1 MEGTFARPTAFLFL
15 SVILVVFVAHAQ
27 PVMLTDSL
35 STSFGEFVMVSRGKV
50 IFVNTAGSLSSV
62 NIQDPFNSSTFTVDW
77 TAADYG
83 WTGPETIRLLKSSPD
98 GNSVCIAVEVSIPDS
113 VMNRGL
119 SMPEPIVIVV
129 CNSSGGGARAVG
141 VTTDSGNVLS
151 FDFTQDSRLLYG
163 AGFLPCLPN
172 SEAYFAHYLGDESSS
187 LNRFDVIDLEEN
199 ARFSANGLIGDFFI
213 GNPWSDLITAG
224 NEPLYTIADMATF
237 SVVFK
242 DSTLISPVVE
252 QWVEPDAGLAILDSL
267 QIIRFSDGTV
277 FVNREAPFII
287 LCRSSEGNYIF
298 TRDEGET
305 FSRGTVNWSS
315 FEEEE
320 TAELTELAG
329 YLSISGKVLP
339 VDPGN
344 SIIFRAGR
352 GLYYYEFQ

>member
-1 MEGTFARPTAFLFL
+1 MEGTFAKPAVFLFL
-15 SVILVVFVAHAQ
+15 SVILVVFAAHAQ

-35 STSFGEFVMVSRGKV
+35 STSFGEFTIVSRGNV
-50 IFVNTAGSLSSV
+50 IFVNTTGSLSFV
-62 NIQDPFNSSTFTVDW
+62 NIQDPFNTSPFTVDW
-77 TAADYG
+77 TAADNG
-83 WTGPETIRLLKSSPD
+83 WAGPEKIRLLKSSPD
-98 GNSVCIAVEVSIPDS
+98 GNLVCIAVQVSIPDS
-113 VMNRGL
+113 VINRGL

-129 CNSSGGGARAVG
+129 CNSSGSGARAVG

-172 SEAYFAHYLGDESSS
+172 SEAYFAYYLGDESSS
-187 LNRFDVIDLEEN
+187 LRRFNVIDLEEN
-199 ARFSANGLIGDFFI
+199 ARFSANGLIGEYFI
-213 GNPWSDLITAG
+213 SNPWSDLISAG
-224 NEPLYTIADMATF
+224 DEPLTLMVDMATF
-237 SVVFK
+237 SVVFE

-252 QWVEPDAGLAILDSL
+252 QWVEPDAGLAMLDSL
-267 QIIRFSDGTV
+267 QIIRLADGTV
-277 FVNREAPFII
+277 FVNQEAPFII

-305 FSRGTVNWSS
+305 FRRGTVSWSI
-315 FEEEE
+315 FAEEE
-320 TAELTELAG
+320 TTELTELAG
-329 YLSISGKVLP
+329 YLSILGKVLP

>member
-1 MEGTFARPTAFLFL
+1 MEGFFTRPRTFLFL
-15 SVILVVFVAHAQ
+15 SVIIMVFVAQAQ

-35 STSFGEFVMVSRGKV
+35 STSFGEFVMVSGGKV
-50 IFVNTAGSLSSV
+50 IFVNTTGSLSSV
-62 NIQDPFNSSTFTVDW
+62 NIQDPFNTSPFTVDW
-77 TAADYG
+77 IAADDG
-83 WTGPETIRLLKSSPD
+83 WAGPERIRLLKSSPD

-113 VMNRGL
+113 VVNRGL
-119 SMPEPIVIVV
+119 PMPKPIVIVV
-129 CNSSGGGARAVG
+129 CNSSGGEARAVG
-141 VTTDSGNVLS
+141 VTTDSGNALS
-151 FDFTQDSRLLYG
+151 FDFTQNSRLLYG

-172 SEAYFAHYLGDESSS
+172 PEAYFAHYLGDESSS
-187 LNRFDVIDLEEN
+187 LRRFDVIDLEEN
-199 ARFSANGLIGDFFI
+199 ARFSANGLIGDYFI
-213 GNPWSDLITAG
+213 CNPWSDLITAG
-224 NEPLYTIADMATF
+224 NEPFTTIADMATF
-237 SVVFK
+237 SVVYE

-267 QIIRFSDGTV
+267 QIIRLSDGTV
-277 FVNREAPFII
+277 FVNREAPFTI

-305 FSRGTVNWSS
+305 FSRGTVNWST
-315 FEEEE
+315 FAEEE
-320 TAELTELAG
+320 TAELTQLAG

>member
-1 MEGTFARPTAFLFL
+1 MEGTFPRPATFLFL
-15 SVILVVFVAHAQ
+15 SVILLVLVAHAQ

-35 STSFGEFVMVSRGKV
+35 STSFGEFVMVSGGKV

-62 NIQDPFNSSTFTVDW
+62 NIQDPFNTSPFTVDW
-77 TAADYG
+77 IAADNG
-83 WTGPETIRLLKSSPD
+83 WAGPETIRLLKSSPD
-98 GNSVCIAVEVSIPDS
+98 GNSVCIAVEVSIQDS

-129 CNSSGGGARAVG
+129 CNSSGGVARAVG
-141 VTTDSGNVLS
+141 VTTDSGNNLS

-172 SEAYFAHYLGDESSS
+172 SEAYYAHFLGDESSS
-187 LNRFDVIDLEEN
+187 IRRFDVIDLEEN
-199 ARFSANGLIGDFFI
+199 ARFSANGLIGDYFI
-213 GNPWSDLITAG
+213 GNPWSDLISAG
-224 NEPLYTIADMATF
+224 DEPLIRIVDIATF
-237 SVVFK
+237 SVVFE
-242 DSTLISPVVE
+242 DSTLISSVVE
-252 QWVEPDAGLAILDSL
+252 QWVEPDAGLAQLDSL
-267 QIIRFSDGTV
+267 QIIRLSDGTV

-298 TRDEGET
+298 TRNEGET
-305 FSRGTVNWSS
+305 FSRGTVNWST

-320 TAELTELAG
+320 TSELTELAG

>member
-1 MEGTFARPTAFLFL
+1 MKGTFAKLTAFIFL
-15 SVILVVFVAHAQ
+15 YVFLLVFVAHAQ

-35 STSFGEFVMVSRGKV
+35 STINGEFVMVSGGKV
-50 IFVNTAGSLSSV
+50 IFVNTTGSLRSV
-62 NIQDPFNSSTFTVDW
+62 NIQDPFNTSPFMVDW
-77 TAADYG
+77 TAAENG
-83 WTGPETIRLLKSSPD
+83 WAGQENISFLKSSPD
-98 GNSVCIAVEVSIPDS
+98 GNRVCIGMEVSIPDS

-129 CNSSGGGARAVG
+129 CNSSGGGAQAVG
-141 VTTDSGNVLS
+141 VTTDSGDGLS

-187 LNRFDVIDLEEN
+187 LSRFDVIDLEEN
-199 ARFSANGLIGDFFI
+199 ARFSANGLIGDFFT

-224 NEPLYTIADMATF
+224 NEPYYTIADMVTF
-237 SVVFK
+237 SVVFE

-267 QIIRFSDGTV
+267 QILRLSDGTV

-287 LCRSSEGNYIF
+287 LCRLSEGNYIF

-305 FSRGTVNWSS
+305 FSRGKVIWST

-320 TAELTELAG
+320 TVELTELAG
-329 YLSISGKVLP
+329 YLSVSGKVLLA
-339 VDPGN
+339 DPG
-344 SIIFRAGR
+344 
-352 GLYYYEFQ
+352 